1 MFLEENA
8 MGLLAA
14 LLTIITAAVWLE
26 TTWIGRRISA
36 AALVLIGS
44 LIASNVGFLPK
55 TASLY
60 DLVWTYLVPLSI
72 ALFLL
77 KADLMR
83 VIVEGGRVL
92 TAFVL
97 GAVGA
102 ALGAVFA
109 GMMLDLGSDEAKYT
123 AVFSATYTGGSL
135 NFAAV
140 SKMVDFTDATA
151 IAGALTID
159 NVMGAGFIFLINVL
173 AALRIVRRVF
183 PWRADSLKSEN
194 VDGSGD
200 AKNEFSLLHLVWA
213 LAIAALAVTASM
225 IIANYFGLH
234 RFALLFLTILVT
246 IAATIGR
253 KWLSKIRGEEVIALL
268 FMYLFFAVIG
278 AGADISSML
287 NSAPQLFLM
296 VISIFAVHLIF
307 LVGAGYFLK
316 LNYAELVVASL
327 ACIAGPPVAAAIA
340 IAMNWRALIVPGIL
354 TGILGYAVGNFIG
367 VGVFMLMGGGE

>member
-1 MFLEENA
+1 MA
-8 MGLLAA
+8 LLAV
-14 LLTIITAAVWLE
+14 LLTIVAAAVWLE
-26 TTWIGRRISA
+26 TTRLGRRISA

-44 LIASNVGFLPK
+44 LIASNAGFLPK
-55 TASLY
+55 SANLY

-83 VIVEGGRVL
+83 VVVEGGRVL

-97 GAVGA
+97 GAAGA
-102 ALGAVFA
+102 ALGAILA
-109 GMMLDLGSDEAKYT
+109 GRLLDLGSNEAKYT

-151 IAGALTID
+151 LAGALAID
-159 NVMGAGFIFLINVL
+159 NVMGVGFIILINVL
-173 AALRIVRRVF
+173 ASLRIVQRVF
-183 PWRADSLKSEN
+183 QWREDSIKSET
-194 VDGSGD
+194 VDGLGD
-200 AKNEFSLLHLVWA
+200 ARNEVSLLDLVSA
-213 LAIAALAVTASM
+213 LAIAAVAVTASM
-225 IIANYFGLH
+225 IVAEYLGLD
-234 RFALLFLTILVT
+234 RFALLFLTVLV
-246 IAATIGR
+246 AVVATIGR
-253 KWLSKIRGEEVIALL
+253 NWFSRIRGEGVVALL
-268 FMYLFFAVIG
+268 FMYLFFAIIG

-287 NSAPQLFLM
+287 NSAPQLFLL
-296 VISIFAVHLIF
+296 VTSIFVVHLIF

-316 LNYAELVVASL
+316 LNYAELAVASL

-354 TGILGYAVGNFIG
+354 TGILGYVIGNFVG
-367 VGVFMLMGGGE
+367 VGVFMLMGHGK